1 MTLAL
6 PLEAAEPL
14 STAPAVPS
22 GVPVPAATLIEGRF
36 CEAVGAPDFEG
47 LSLKDGDAESAEREA
62 VATAVAGAV
71 GGVEPEDRA
80 EDDKQP
86 LLLPLRRGD
95 GVVDALPEGE
105 VDAQGEPLPASLTL
119 PWGDA
124 VAPPVALVD
133 GRGEREPGRDGERS
147 ALKVGLPVVGEECPP
162 VADKSGD
169 CERVI
174 APVSVEGVEEVAV
187 GVPRSA
193 EMVPAGLEDTT
204 EGVAIADTVG
214 AEEGSCVALPIPVR
228 EARADSAPLGEEL
241 RDSVGTALALTAS
254 ELADDGETA
263 GDGDAEAVPVAD
275 RDALLVGVARAVLPG
290 EPESTIAVAVGCATD
305 MDGQIVGGNSLAVGL
320 DDSVGAASVAV
331 ATPESDTSLVG
342 APEGALDKEAQ
353 PLAKPL

>member
-1 MTLAL
+1 VTLAL

-47 LSLKDGDAESAEREA
+47 LSLKDGDAEREA

-147 ALKVGLPVVGEECPP
+147 ALRVGLPVVGEECPP

-193 EMVPAGLEDTT
+193 EMVPAGLEDTA

-228 EARADSAPLGEEL
+228 EARSDSAPLGEGR
-241 RDSVGTALALTAS
+241 RDSVGAALALTAS
-254 ELADDGETA
+254 ESADDGEPA

-305 MDGQIVGGNSLAVGL
+305 MDGQIVGGNLLAVGL
-320 DDSVGAASVAV
+320 GDSVGAASVAV
-331 ATPESDTSLVG
+331 ATPESVTSLVG

>member
-14 STAPAVPS
+14 STAPAVPR

-47 LSLKDGDAESAEREA
+47 LSLKDGDAEREA

-105 VDAQGEPLPASLTL
+105 VDAQGEPLPALLTL

-124 VAPPVALVD
+124 VAPSVALVD
-133 GRGEREPGRDGERS
+133 VRGERESGRDGERS
-147 ALKVGLPVVGEECPP
+147 ALEVGLPADGEKSPP

-174 APVSVEGVEEVAV
+174 APVSVEGGEEVAE

-193 EMVPAGLEDTT
+193 EEVPAGLEDTA
-204 EGVAIADTVG
+204 EGVATADTVG
-214 AEEGSCVALPIPVR
+214 AEEGSCVALPTPVR
-228 EARADSAPLGEEL
+228 EARADSAPLGEGG
-241 RDSVGTALALTAS
+241 RDSVGAALALTAS
-254 ELADDGETA
+254 EPADDGETA
-263 GDGDAEAVPVAD
+263 GEGDAAAVPVAYC
-275 RDALLVGVARAVLPG
+275 DAVLVGAARAVLPG
-290 EPESTIAVAVGCATD
+290 EPESTTAVTVGCATD
-305 MDGQIVGGNSLAVGL
+305 MVGQIVGGNLLAVGL
-320 DDSVGAASVAV
+320 GDSVGAAAVTV
-331 ATPESDTSLVG
+331 ATPESDGSLVG
-342 APEGALDKEAQ
+342 APVGALEKEAQ